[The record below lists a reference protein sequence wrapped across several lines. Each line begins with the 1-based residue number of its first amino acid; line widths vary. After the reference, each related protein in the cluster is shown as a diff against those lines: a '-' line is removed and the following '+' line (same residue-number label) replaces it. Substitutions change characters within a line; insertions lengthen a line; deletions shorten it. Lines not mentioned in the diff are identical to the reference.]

1 MKNYLLL
8 LLICCLALVGC
19 NAKEK
24 AVAERLEIKGIITGI
39 DIEGNRI
46 LVDDPDTGFI
56 WLALPAHDD
65 IKKYEEGL
73 EVKVWIDG
81 GIDTSSPAYA
91 KAFMIKLLEEQFI
104 LHKFDFKNNE
114 FPPYP
119 YGFVEID
126 ETRYEM
132 ATGGFKWTTGN
143 QTVQTDA
150 ASPAQITENFNAIV
164 VDANS
169 KVNMDIEQSPNVS
182 VYLWDYERKKMMLEG
197 NELTVPATSGHY
209 IYEVVAKWSNG
220 EVSYIFVV
228 DVNE

>member
-8 LLICCLALVGC
+8 LLICFLALVGC

-24 AVAERLEIKGIITGI
+24 AVAERLEIKGIIIGI

-126 ETRYEM
+126 ETSYEM
-132 ATGGFKWTTGN
+132 ATG
-143 QTVQTDA
+143 A
-150 ASPAQITENFNAIV
+150 
-164 VDANS
+164 
-169 KVNMDIEQSPNVS
+169 
-182 VYLWDYERKKMMLEG
+182 
-197 NELTVPATSGHY
+197 
-209 IYEVVAKWSNG
+209 SNG
-220 EVSYIFVV
+220 QQETKLFKQILLLQRKSLKTSMQLLWMRI
-228 DVNE
+228 VN

>member
-56 WLALPAHDD
+56 WLA
-65 IKKYEEGL
+65 
-73 EVKVWIDG
+73 
-81 GIDTSSPAYA
+81 SPAYA
-91 KAFMIKLLEEQFI
+91 KAFMIKLLEEEQFI

-119 YGFVEID
+119 HGFVEID
-126 ETRYEM
+126 ETRHEM

-150 ASPAQITENFNAIV
+150 ASPAQIAENFNAIV

-182 VYLWDYERKKMMLEG
+182 VYLWDHERKKMMLEG

-209 IYEVVAKWSNG
+209 IYEVVAKWNNG